1 MNLKKEKKI
10 MFLQGELN
18 PHPLWSGQV
27 WSGQN
32 QMKNVK
38 HAAN

>member
-1 MNLKKEKKI
+1 MKKI
-10 MFLQGELN
+10 HVPQGGIEPTFFLVR
-18 PHPLWSGQV
+18 SGQV

-38 HAAN
+38 QAAK